1 MVFQYWRCKWRPS
14 VWRLSDFFRS
24 LSYTAIDFM
33 TPIYYIVYSV
43 ASASDID
50 FLLMFYLVF
59 LLPLWCGQNTLG
71 FWPPS
76 RIKLPDKRTRNYF
89 IVERCS
95 IISPFMGVKVAS
107 VRALSSILVVKD
119 YIQWQNKS
127 TQNYCCTIAN
137 ISIST
142 QVLLAKAKDKVK
154 QKKTINI
161 FWGYNSDLIR
171 FYSCMSL
178 CEYLSTYS
186 TLLIY
191 SRIWNTVFEKLDVAK
206 TLCNLQKHLLYDAKN
221 ASIHITYFLES

>member
-1 MVFQYWRCKWRPS
+1 MIPDQIRSWSEILPENDPRSHHDLIFDHDLIFYRSDHPS
-14 VWRLSDFFRS
+14 SVISINFWLLYHFFIFRS
-24 LSYTAIDFM
+24 LCYTAIDFM

-137 ISIST
+137 ISISSSF
-142 QVLLAKAKDKVK
+142 A
-154 QKKTINI
+154 
-161 FWGYNSDLIR
+161 
-171 FYSCMSL
+171 
-178 CEYLSTYS
+178 
-186 TLLIY
+186 
-191 SRIWNTVFEKLDVAK
+191 
-206 TLCNLQKHLLYDAKN
+206 
-221 ASIHITYFLES
+221 